1 MDVKLDMAV
10 NGKFLA
16 KVEVLSIQDFKAGSE
31 LVRNFIFHGEGL
43 TLQ

>member
-16 KVEVLSIQDFKAGSE
+16 KVEVLSI
-31 LVRNFIFHGEGL
+31 
-43 TLQ
+43 